1 MSNKLHAPRAT
12 KYAFVSK
19 ALNLAL
25 YRYNS
30 KKDQDGREVDLLHYI
45 YARPDIKELDGNPQ
59 KVLSAIDEYHKEFKI
74 LTNVGAK
81 KGQHI
86 VDLISECKPSSM
98 IELGVYVGYS
108 AILFGDAVRSHD
120 GKQYIGIE
128 KNPEMGA
135 IASQLVDLAGLRDIV
150 QIIVGSSDDVLQELV
165 KEKELTQIEVIFLDH
180 WQDLYLPDLWL
191 LEQMDV
197 LKPDV
202 SVVVAD
208 NVIFPGAPQ
217 YRKWVEATTKQKR
230 EMVKGA
236 GIGAVTPNP
245 NLVYETVLA
254 EFDTDFGLVCLLP

>member
-1 MSNKLHAPRAT
+1 MSNKQHAPRAT
-12 KYAFVSK
+12 KYAFVSGDPTLK
-19 ALNLAL
+19 IC
-25 YRYNS
+25 RCNS
-30 KKDQDGREVDLLHYI
+30 KHDQDGREVDLLHYI
-45 YARPDIKELDGNPQ
+45 YARSDIKELSGNPQ

-86 VDLISECKPSSM
+86 VDLIREHKPSSM

-108 AILFGDAVRSHD
+108 AIKFGDAVRSYG

-135 IASQLVDLAGLRDIV
+135 IASQLVDLAGLRDTV
-150 QIIVGSSDDVLQELV
+150 QIVIGSSDEVLQELV
-165 KEKELTQIEVIFLDH
+165 EEKELTQVELIFLDH

-202 SVVVAD
+202 SVVIAD

-230 EMVKGA
+230 EMVRGA

-245 NLVYETVLA
+245 NLVYETILA
-254 EFDTDFGLVCLLP
+254 EFETDFGLV

>member
-1 MSNKLHAPRAT
+1 MQD
-12 KYAFVSK
+12 
-19 ALNLAL
+19 
-25 YRYNS
+25 S

-45 YARPDIKELDGNPQ
+45 YARPDIKELNGNLQ
-59 KVLSAIDEYHKEFKI
+59 KVLSAIDEYHKEYDM
-74 LTNVGAK
+74 LMNVGAK

-86 VDLISECKPSSM
+86 VNLISESKPSSM

-108 AILFGDAVRSHD
+108 AILFGDAVRSHG
-120 GKQYIGIE
+120 GKQYIGTE

-135 IASQLVDLAGLRDIV
+135 IASRLVDLAGLRDIV
-150 QIIVGSSDDVLQELV
+150 QIIVGSSDEVLQELV
-165 KEKELTQIEVIFLDH
+165 EAKELRQAELIFLDH
-180 WQDLYLPDLWL
+180 WQHLYLPDLWI

-202 SVVVAD
+202 SIVIAD
-208 NVIFPGAPQ
+208 NVIFPGAPR

-236 GIGAVTPNP
+236 GIGAVRPNP

-254 EFDTDFGLVCLLP
+254 EFETDFGLVSSIP

>member
-1 MSNKLHAPRAT
+1 MSNKRNAPPAT
-12 KYAFVSK
+12 KW
-19 ALNLAL
+19 ALSQD
-25 YRYNS
+25 S

-45 YARPDIKELDGNPQ
+45 YARPDIKELNGHPQ
-59 KVLSAIDEYHKEFKI
+59 KVLSAIDEYHKEFDM
-74 LTNVGAK
+74 LMNVGAK

-86 VDLISECKPSSM
+86 VNLISESKPSSM

-108 AILFGDAVRSHD
+108 AILFGDAVRSHG

-150 QIIVGSSDDVLQELV
+150 EILVGSSDEVLQELF
-165 KEKELTQIEVIFLDH
+165 IFLDH
-180 WQDLYLPDLWL
+180 WQHLYLPDLWI

-202 SVVVAD
+202 SVVIAD
-208 NVIFPGAPQ
+208 NVIFPGAPR

-236 GIGAVTPNP
+236 GVGVVRPNP
-245 NLVYETVLA
+245 NLIYETVLA
-254 EFDTDFGLVCLLP
+254 EFETDLGLDGITVTRVVGDERE